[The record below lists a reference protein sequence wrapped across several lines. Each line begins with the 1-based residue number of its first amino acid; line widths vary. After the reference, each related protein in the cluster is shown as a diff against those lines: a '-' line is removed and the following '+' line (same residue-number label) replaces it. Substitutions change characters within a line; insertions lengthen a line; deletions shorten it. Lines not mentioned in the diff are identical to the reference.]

1 MAKTDDDPI
10 TFICTPV
17 MCIVGC
23 IVACIVPLLMLL
35 PFAMMYV
42 GIAGPSDMCECPVNR
57 FECQTT
63 FRANLSA
70 FTTTSTFNATNT
82 ANGTITQTNM
92 TNGTITQTNGTA
104 IRVARTYL
112 KLKKPFYN
120 PAARNL
126 TTIPLSTTA
135 NPFVT
140 MHSGHTTPLAD
151 IVNRRS
157 TIISVRDWLIVASV
171 LMIVFYMGICVAFA
185 NTVFTWCTAFFM
197 IIPFYIW
204 CILGIKIWQALQGTC
219 EDANLQLY
227 NEFFAPNAWIKGI
240 SITFV
245 SWLSLVLLGFFCAA
259 VPEKKPNV
267 QSPPTRAV
275 TFIGVGPPNSDA
287 AGAESHV

>member
-1 MAKTDDDPI
+1 MAKSDDDPI

-17 MCIVGC
+17 RCIVGC
-23 IVACIVPLLMLL
+23 IVGCIVPLLMLL

-63 FRANLSA
+63 FTANLSA

-92 TNGTITQTNGTA
+92 TNGTIILSNGTA

-112 KLKKPFYN
+112 KLKKPVHN

-219 EDANLQLY
+219 EDANFQLY

-259 VPEKKPNV
+259 VPEKNPNV
-267 QSPPTRAV
+267 QPPPTR
-275 TFIGVGPPNSDA
+275 TIIGVGPPNSDT
-287 AGAESHV
+287 AGDESHV